1 MQREVQSDAEHQED
15 DADFRELERQS
26 LISDVSGGKG
36 PDDYA
41 CENVSDEEWDFQTV
55 RDSAENERQ
64 TEADYDCRD
73 KCLVDH
79 RPPC

>member
-1 MQREVQSDAEHQED
+1 MS
-15 DADFRELERQS
+15 
-26 LISDVSGGKG
+26 
-36 PDDYA
+36 YA

-55 RDSAENERQ
+55 RDSAKNERQ
-64 TEADYDCRD
+64 TEADYDCCD